1 MVIMMFGY
9 ILHGWHIPE
18 KDFACSLTEKQYYW
32 HPLSGK
38 PSALEISLVTGCDVE
53 FTYFGKKY
61 ILPEGSALC
70 CSCSADA
77 PAGECV
83 PGQPV
88 HIDTICIFW
97 KQNDICHREFT
108 EADYAN
114 PNVLLLPCF
123 LSPCPEVSRIERIIK
138 QYIHHSVSD
147 TAANRAKCISL
158 WYELISAMDQIAR
171 STRIPEQTHT
181 SEYYVRKLDNIIE
194 KQYSS
199 KLHLASLAEELGVS
213 PNYLSS
219 VYSRERG
226 QRFCDTLLA
235 KRMECARQL
244 LLQGELSMQDIAE
257 AVGFSSESYLRRQ
270 FRRYYGI
277 TPTDFLRIERELTL
291 YMDRPIRENMIP
303 DIKNPIE

>member
-1 MVIMMFGY
+1 MHFCKRALNH
-9 ILHGWHIPE
+9 ILY
-18 KDFACSLTEKQYYW
+18 S
-32 HPLSGK
+32 
-38 PSALEISLVTGCDVE
+38 
-53 FTYFGKKY
+53 
-61 ILPEGSALC
+61 
-70 CSCSADA
+70 
-77 PAGECV
+77 
-83 PGQPV
+83 
-88 HIDTICIFW
+88 
-97 KQNDICHREFT
+97 
-108 EADYAN
+108 
-114 PNVLLLPCF
+114 
-123 LSPCPEVSRIERIIK
+123 
-138 QYIHHSVSD
+138 
-147 TAANRAKCISL
+147 
-158 WYELISAMDQIAR
+158 DQIAR
-171 STRIPEQTHT
+171 CTRIPEQTHT

-235 KRMECARQL
+235 KRMECARHL